1 MGGKAHSSFWG
12 CPGNDIFHHIER
24 KQMND
29 FAKVVR
35 AVTNDSQEK
44 DLAVAAI
51 LGEHIQQYSIKKP
64 QRFPAS
70 MLSPMPSGM
79 VGWEWNRKET
89 R

>member
-1 MGGKAHSSFWG
+1 
-12 CPGNDIFHHIER
+12 
-24 KQMND
+24 MND
-29 FAKVVR
+29 FAKAVR
-35 AVTNDSQEK
+35 AVTNDSQKK

-51 LGEHIQQYSIKKP
+51 LGGHVQQYSNRTS